1 MTQEEKQEKARELAI
16 KYCKDIDPHGK
27 EVYNIGCA
35 IACCEMADWADQ
47 HPREGL
53 WDAKKVIKYINDV
66 LPNYVELNCVFD
78 EIQVNYNKFKNNFI
92 HDLKKA
98 MED

>member
-1 MTQEEKQEKARELAI
+1 MSREEEKQEKARELAI

-47 HPREGL
+47 NPRKGL
-53 WDAKKVIKYINDV
+53 WDSKKVIAWLMENMN
-66 LPNYVELNCVFD
+66 NYLVKGRD
-78 EIQVNYNKFKNNFI
+78 IDFI
-92 HDLKKA
+92 YEDLRKA
-98 MED
+98 MEE